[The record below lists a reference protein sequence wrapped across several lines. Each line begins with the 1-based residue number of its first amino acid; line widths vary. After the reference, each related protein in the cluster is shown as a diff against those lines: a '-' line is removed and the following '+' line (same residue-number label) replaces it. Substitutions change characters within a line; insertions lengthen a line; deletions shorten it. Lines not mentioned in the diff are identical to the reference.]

1 MLDPI
6 TAIATATAA
15 FNGVKKLVAAGK
27 ELEDCMG
34 QMAQWYTALSDLGE
48 AERNVKN
55 PPLFKRLTSKKSVE
69 QEALEI
75 FAHRRKV
82 QAQEKELREIIL
94 YAYGKDAWTELIGLR
109 RRIRLEREKAIYAQ
123 KRKRE
128 NTFWTT
134 ITIIVLTFLCYGFF
148 ATLSF
153 VFTDIVQSRQEQQED
168 DND

>member
-15 FNGVKKLVAAGK
+15 FNGVKKLVAAGRD
-27 ELEDCMG
+27 LEDCMG
-34 QMAQWYTALSDLGE
+34 QMARWYTALSDLSE
-48 AERNVKN
+48 AEKIAKN
-55 PPLFKRLTSKKSVE
+55 PPLFKKLTSRKSVE

-75 FAHRRKV
+75 FAHRRKA
-82 QAQEKELREIIL
+82 QAQEKELREIIM
-94 YAYGKDAWTELIGLR
+94 YAYGKDAWIELIGLR

-128 NTFWTT
+128 DTFWTAV
-134 ITIIVLTFLCYGFF
+134 TIIVLTFLCYGFY

-153 VFTDIVQSRQEQQED
+153 VVNEMRPPDNEQQKD
-168 DND
+168 

>member
-1 MLDPI
+1 
-6 TAIATATAA
+6 
-15 FNGVKKLVAAGK
+15 
-27 ELEDCMG
+27 MG
-34 QMAQWYTALSDLGE
+34 QMAQWYTALSDLSE

-75 FAHRRKV
+75 FAHRRKAA
-82 QAQEKELREIIL
+82 AQEKELREIIL

-109 RRIRLEREKAIYAQ
+109 RRIRLERERAIYAQ

-128 NTFWTT
+128 NTFWTV

-148 ATLSF
+148 ATMSF
-153 VFTDIVQSRQEQQED
+153 VITEIVQPKQEQQD
-168 DND
+168 SD

>member
-1 MLDPI
+1 MLDPV

-48 AERNVKN
+48 AERVAKN
-55 PPLFKRLTSKKSVE
+55 PPLFKRLTSSKSVE

-75 FAHRRKV
+75 FAHRRKA
-82 QAQEKELREIIL
+82 QAQEKELREIII
-94 YAYGKDAWTELIGLR
+94 YAYGADAWKELIGLR

-123 KRKRE
+123 QRKRKD
-128 NTFWTT
+128 TFWTVVT
-134 ITIIVLTFLCYGFF
+134 IVVLTFLCYGFY
-148 ATLSF
+148 ATISF
-153 VFTDIVQSRQEQQED
+153 MVNEMRPEVAEEKE
-168 DND
+168 

>member
-34 QMAQWYTALSDLGE
+34 QMAQWYTAISDLGE
-48 AERNVKN
+48 AEKNAKN
-55 PPLFKRLTSKKSVE
+55 PPLFKKLTGGKSVE

-75 FAHRRKV
+75 FAHRRKA

-123 KRKRE
+123 KRNRE

-134 ITIIVLTFLCYGFF
+134 LTVLVLTFLCYGFY
-148 ATLSF
+148 ATLTF
-153 VFTDIVQSRQEQQED
+153 VITELRPDTEEVQAD
-168 DND
+168 

>member
-15 FNGVKKLVAAGK
+15 FNGVKKLVAAGR

-34 QMAQWYTALSDLGE
+34 QMAQWYTALSDLSE

-55 PPLFKRLTSKKSVE
+55 PPLFKKLTSRKSVE

-75 FAHRRKV
+75 FAHRRKA

-94 YAYGKDAWTELIGLR
+94 YAYGKDAWIELIGLR

-128 NTFWTT
+128 NTFWTV
-134 ITIIVLTFLCYGFF
+134 ITIIVLTFLCYGFY

-153 VFTDIVQSRQEQQED
+153 VIHELKPPSTEQTTDKPD
-168 DND
+168 

>member
-34 QMAQWYTALSDLGE
+34 QMVQWYTALSDLGE

-134 ITIIVLTFLCYGFF
+134 ITIVVLTFLCYGFF

-153 VFTDIVQSRQEQQED
+153 VFTDIIQARQEQQED

>member
-15 FNGVKKLVAAGK
+15 FNGVKKLVAAGR

-34 QMAQWYTALSDLGE
+34 QMAQWYTAISDLGE

-134 ITIIVLTFLCYGFF
+134 ITIVVLTFLCYGFF

-153 VFTDIVQSRQEQQED
+153 VFTDIIQARQEQQED
-168 DND
+168 D

>member
-15 FNGVKKLVAAGK
+15 FNGVKKLVAAGR

-34 QMAQWYTALSDLGE
+34 QMAQWYTALSDLSE

-75 FAHRRKV
+75 FAHRRKAA
-82 QAQEKELREIIL
+82 AQEKELREIIL

-109 RRIRLEREKAIYAQ
+109 RRIRLERERAIYAQ

-128 NTFWTT
+128 NTFWTV

-148 ATLSF
+148 ATMSF
-153 VFTDIVQSRQEQQED
+153 VITEIVQPKQEQQD
-168 DND
+168 SD

>member
-34 QMAQWYTALSDLGE
+34 QMAQWYTAISDLGE
-48 AERNVKN
+48 AEKAAKN
-55 PPLFKRLTSKKSVE
+55 PPLFKKLTGGKSVE

-75 FAHRRKV
+75 FAHRRKA
-82 QAQEKELREIIL
+82 QAQEKELKEIII
-94 YAYGKDAWTELIGLR
+94 YAYGGDAWKELIGLR

-128 NTFWTT
+128 NTFWTAVT
-134 ITIIVLTFLCYGFF
+134 IVVLTFLCYGFY
-148 ATLSF
+148 ATLNF
-153 VFTDIVQSRQEQQED
+153 VITELRPDTEEVQAD
-168 DND
+168 